1 MGFSNLLK
9 RFWMMLVDVILVNA
23 SYIVAVLLYANYD
36 WGNIAFMSLFRYF
49 AVVSLIIILVF
60 NIFSLYNNI
69 WLYAGIQEVIRI
81 LGANILSFIMM
92 TSVFSIIGSGI
103 PLNIHIIAWVFM
115 FFFSGFFRFS
125 FRLIASYSNMR
136 RKMTGA
142 PKRVLIIGA
151 GQAGVLC
158 LRDMKL
164 NVGLGYLP
172 VALIDDDPSKHG
184 RYISGVKIVGGRD
197 SIGPVVKSMGIN
209 LIMLAIASIDPENK
223 KEILNICKKTGC
235 EVKIMPNI
243 VNLLTDKVSLDN
255 LREVNLEDLLGRNPV
270 SLDRETTDKYIKD
283 KVVLVTGGAGSIGS
297 QLCRDIIGHRPKEL
311 VVLDISENCVF
322 NLEHEFNN
330 MKSGIKISYVI
341 ASIRDKRKMELIF
354 GKYRPDLVF
363 HAAALKHVP
372 LMEQNPAEA
381 IKTNVL
387 GTVKLAQV
395 ADAYGVGKFVMISSD
410 KAVNPVNV
418 MGATKRICE
427 IYLTALDGRSKT
439 EFVAVRFGNVLG
451 SAGSVVP
458 LFLDQ
463 IRAGGPV
470 TITHKDMTRFFMTIP
485 EASELVLEA
494 GAYAKGGEV
503 FILDMGSPVK
513 IYDLAYDLIWL
524 SGLRPFK
531 DIEIRVTGL
540 RPGEKLYEETLLEEE
555 GLTLTANDKIFVTEP
570 IKYDFEEL
578 TEKVEGFI
586 PLLEFEERESLIQ
599 QIESLVFSYT
609 RFDDVEVTKVAEKT
623 VS

>member
-9 RFWMMLVDVILVNA
+9 RFWMMLVDVILVNT
-23 SYIVAVLLYANYD
+23 SYVVAVLLYANYD
-36 WGNIAFMSLFRYF
+36 WANIPFMSLFRYF

-69 WLYAGIQEVIRI
+69 WIYAGIQEVIRI

-92 TSVFSIIGSGI
+92 TSLFSIIGSGI

-125 FRLIASYSNMR
+125 FRLIASYNNMR

-184 RYISGVKIVGGRD
+184 SYISGVKIVGGRD

-209 LIMLAIASIDPENK
+209 LILLAIASIDPENK

-243 VNLLTDKVSLDN
+243 VNLLSDKVSLDN

-270 SLDRETTDKYIKD
+270 SLDRETTDKYIKG

-297 QLCRDIIGHRPKEL
+297 QLCRDIIGHGPKEL
-311 VVLDISENCVF
+311 IVLDISENGIF

-330 MKSGIKISYVI
+330 LKSGVKIAYVI

-354 GKYRPDLVF
+354 GKYKPDLVF

-387 GTVKLAQV
+387 GTVKLAKV

-427 IYLTALDGRSKT
+427 IYLTALNGRSKT

-570 IKYDFEEL
+570 MKYDFEEL
-578 TEKVEGFI
+578 SQKVEGFI

-609 RFDDVEVTKVAEKT
+609 RFDDVEVTEEV

>member
-1 MGFSNLLK
+1 
-9 RFWMMLVDVILVNA
+9 MLVDVILVNT
-23 SYIVAVLLYANYD
+23 SYVVAVLLYANYN
-36 WGNIAFMSLFRYF
+36 WSNVTFINMFRYF
-49 AVVSLIIILVF
+49 AVVSVVIILVF
-60 NIFSLYNNI
+60 SIFSLYNSI
-69 WLYAGIQEVIRI
+69 WMYAGIQELIRI
-81 LGANILSFIMM
+81 LGANILSFIMV
-92 TSVFSIIGSGI
+92 TSFFSIVGSGI

-115 FFFSGFFRFS
+115 FFFSGFSRFS
-125 FRLIASYSNMR
+125 FRLFSFYDSKRI
-136 RKMTGA
+136 KMTGA

-151 GQAGVLC
+151 GRAGALC
-158 LRDMKL
+158 LRDMKV

-172 VALIDDDPSKHG
+172 VALIDDNVSKHG
-184 RYISGVKIVGGRD
+184 SYISGVKVIGGRE
-197 SIGPVVKSMGIN
+197 SIGPVVKSMNIN
-209 LIMLAIASIDPENK
+209 LILLAIANVDPESK
-223 KEILNICKKTGC
+223 KDILNVCKKTGC

-243 VNLLTDKVSLDN
+243 VNLLSDKVGLEN

-270 SLDRETTDKYIKD
+270 SLDREMTEKYIKG

-297 QLCRDIIGHRPKEL
+297 QLCRDILGHRPKEL
-311 VVLDISENCVF
+311 IILDISENSVF
-322 NLEHEFNN
+322 NLEHELNN
-330 MKSGIKISYVI
+330 LRSGIKISYVI
-341 ASIRDKRKMELIF
+341 ASIRDKRKMELVF
-354 GKYRPDLVF
+354 AKYSPELVF

-387 GTVKLAQV
+387 GTIKLAQV

-470 TITHKDMTRFFMTIP
+470 TITNKDMTRFFMTIP
-485 EASELVLEA
+485 EASQLVLEA

-531 DIEIRVTGL
+531 DIEIKVTGL

-555 GLTLTANDKIFVTEP
+555 GLSMTANDKIFVTRP
-570 IKYDFEEL
+570 VKYDFDEL
-578 TEKVEGFI
+578 SIKVEGFI
-586 PLLEFEERESLIQ
+586 PLLEYEESELIIQ
-599 QIESLVFSYT
+599 QIESLVCSYC
-609 RFDDVEVTKVAEKT
+609 RFEDVEVAEEV

>member
-1 MGFSNLLK
+1 MGFNNLLK
-9 RFWMMLVDVILVNA
+9 RFWMMLVDIILVNA
-23 SYIVAVLLYANYD
+23 SYVVAVLLYANYN
-36 WGNIAFMSLFRYF
+36 WANTSFMNLFRYF
-49 AVVSLIIILVF
+49 AVVSVIIILVF

-69 WLYAGIQEVIRI
+69 WIYAGIQEVIKI

-125 FRLIASYSNMR
+125 FRLYASYGNMR

-184 RYISGVKIVGGRD
+184 SYISGVKIVGGRD

-209 LIMLAIASIDPENK
+209 LILLAIASIDPENK

-243 VNLLTDKVSLDN
+243 VNLLSDKVSLDN

-270 SLDRETTDKYIKD
+270 SLDRETTDKYIKG

-297 QLCRDIIGHRPKEL
+297 QLCRDIIGHGPKEL
-311 VVLDISENCVF
+311 IVLDISENGIF

-330 MKSGIKISYVI
+330 LKSGVKIAYVI

-387 GTVKLAQV
+387 GTVKLAKV

-427 IYLTALDGRSKT
+427 IYLTALNGRSKT

-470 TITHKDMTRFFMTIP
+470 TITNKEMTRFFMTIP

-570 IKYDFEEL
+570 MKYDFEEL
-578 TEKVEGFI
+578 NQKVEGFI

-609 RFDDVEVTKVAEKT
+609 RFDDVEVTEKV

>member
-1 MGFSNLLK
+1 MGLNSFLK
-9 RFWMMLVDVILVNA
+9 RFWMMLVDVILVNT
-23 SYIVAVLLYANYD
+23 SYVVAVLLYANYN
-36 WGNIAFMSLFRYF
+36 WSNVTFINMFRYF
-49 AVVSLIIILVF
+49 AVVSVVIILVF
-60 NIFSLYNNI
+60 SIFSLYNSI
-69 WLYAGIQEVIRI
+69 WMYAGIQELIRI
-81 LGANILSFIMM
+81 LGANILSFIMV
-92 TSVFSIIGSGI
+92 TSFFSIVGSGI

-115 FFFSGFFRFS
+115 FFFSGFSRFS
-125 FRLIASYSNMR
+125 FRLFSFYDSKRI
-136 RKMTGA
+136 KMTGA

-151 GQAGVLC
+151 GRAGALC
-158 LRDMKL
+158 LRDMKV

-172 VALIDDDPSKHG
+172 VALIDDNVSKHG
-184 RYISGVKIVGGRD
+184 SYISGVKVIGGRE
-197 SIGPVVKSMGIN
+197 SIGPVVKSMNIN
-209 LIMLAIASIDPENK
+209 LILLAIANVDPESK
-223 KEILNICKKTGC
+223 KDILNVCKKTGC

-243 VNLLTDKVSLDN
+243 VNLLSDKVGLEN

-270 SLDRETTDKYIKD
+270 SLDREMTEKYIKG

-297 QLCRDIIGHRPKEL
+297 QLCRDILGHRPKEL
-311 VVLDISENCVF
+311 IILDISENSVF
-322 NLEHEFNN
+322 NLEHELNN
-330 MKSGIKISYVI
+330 LRSGIKISYVI
-341 ASIRDKRKMELIF
+341 ASIRDKRKMELVF
-354 GKYRPDLVF
+354 AKYSPELVF

-387 GTVKLAQV
+387 GTIKLAQV

-470 TITHKDMTRFFMTIP
+470 TITNKDMTRFFMTIP
-485 EASELVLEA
+485 EASQLVLEA

-531 DIEIRVTGL
+531 DIEIKVTGL

-555 GLTLTANDKIFVTEP
+555 GLSMTANDKIFVTRP
-570 IKYDFEEL
+570 VKYDFDEL
-578 TEKVEGFI
+578 SIKVEGFI
-586 PLLEFEERESLIQ
+586 PLLEYEESELIIQ
-599 QIESLVFSYT
+599 QIESLVCSYC
-609 RFDDVEVTKVAEKT
+609 RFEDVEVAEEV